1 MNPLNPLIGQWDNQE
16 YGKYL
21 PKRCRKVHL
30 HQSSMGIYFSTD
42 DKKSETNGN
51 LSGLPWKKSFFWMSS
66 RHSDDNADMMFI
78 YQTTRSWRIP
88 VTNWNP
94 LFFYLGT
101 RLMPSLVSTCINYH
115 HVNLN
120 MRDRHPHLV
129 ICWSP
134 FRCAGSRPTRST
146 ETKTVVTTAGIR
158 PTLGVLLLGMAMAW
172 FVQPFLV
179 CFGRFCTHFA
189 WLNFLILKGIVLMLS
204 DQ

>member
-94 LFFYLGT
+94 LFFILVQDSCHHWYQH
-101 RLMPSLVSTCINYH
+101 VSTITTS
-115 HVNLN
+115 
-120 MRDRHPHLV
+120 
-129 ICWSP
+129 IST
-134 FRCAGSRPTRST
+134 CAT
-146 ETKTVVTTAGIR
+146 GI
-158 PTLGVLLLGMAMAW
+158 
-172 FVQPFLV
+172 
-179 CFGRFCTHFA
+179 
-189 WLNFLILKGIVLMLS
+189 LILLS
-204 DQ
+204 ADHHLDVPDPDQRDPRRQKQWWPLLESVQRWGCYC